1 MNINELDSFNL
12 ADAVKF
18 HRRLNPRIWG
28 RDEHLLPEVREKL
41 LAIAADFQEFLGVE
55 DLDVQDITV
64 SGSNAAY
71 SYTKNSDIDL
81 HLVVKMPDD
90 PVYQELFSAKKY
102 QYNDEHNIKIGG
114 ADVELYVQPSDQTH
128 VSQGVYSVKDNKW
141 LSIPRRKRAEIDDV
155 CVRDKVAD
163 LDARIH
169 SAVKSGNESRISSLA
184 DKIKAMRKA
193 GLDAHGEFGCE
204 NVAFKILRNKGC
216 IKLLWDARAAA
227 RDRELSLREAPRK
240 KFRYGFSEGHQGSPY
255 SSEDGVAA
263 STKMYLSETDD
274 EHIVNQFIQHTA
286 SELGLDP
293 LPNIKL
299 HTDPEWSEHNHSFG
313 RYDPD
318 THTLNVSMPNR
329 HILDVLRTVAHELVH
344 CSQHQQH
351 GDIPDD
357 AGETGSE
364 WENDANARAGII
376 MRDWANTHPEHFEH
390 QPLEENASGYIPK
403 NKKEARKPQYA
414 MALSVDVH
422 PGQVGTEANKL
433 ALQTGRNGEPGLL
446 MKTANLR
453 ESFDLLDEGAIV
465 TRIDSKPITDFASNL
480 KAYKHTDDWSQSGVD
495 TGDDSWWKNK
505 NLKTNT
511 TKGLFAGDP
520 HRTALYATGNAHETR
535 YVEFT
540 QNGQPVVYFDK
551 KDLPA
556 MRSRKTYLTVF
567 DASNFKK
574 LPTGEWFSENPG
586 KPIKQTPI
594 GDPFK
599 YIADQGWIVRVT
611 DDLDKVFKQVKQMH
625 KAGKIGQY
633 GAEGMTESL
642 REPGLLQPDA
652 QNLLR
657 EFSEFVTEQ
666 ENLFEISMSPT
677 SLKKLS
683 AQTGARAGMEFEMIV
698 PGVRDEDQDREPD
711 YDYDER
717 ARSIDDICNFFY
729 DGDFNGRRQ
738 IDDLRRRLTNSYE
751 QWADDQI
758 QEDWDNQGMD
768 LLYQYVKNNVD
779 DETIIEALGLEPDE
793 EGDLPVIG
801 RAEWAQYA
809 ELCMEEQNDV
819 YDEALQEFRDD
830 WYNDDDHESDW
841 LDSEGLAY
849 MSNVEQEY
857 GGLVTWPHWN
867 DPAAGQTDVEQ
878 VADDF
883 SAAIGRKVNWS
894 RSYHGGKR
902 EPNAYVV
909 EPDSSLDPDDP
920 NDSGLEFVSPPLPIE
935 ELLSDLNTVKA
946 WADRRGCY
954 TNDSTGLHINVSVPG
969 WSGDY
974 SQLDYVKLAVLLGDE
989 YVLDV
994 FGRAGNT
1001 YAKSAIGKIRT
1012 KIKQNPDKA
1021 EELLT
1026 MMKSGMNQLASK
1038 AIHSGSTEKY
1048 TSINTKT
1055 GYIEFRSPGG
1065 DWLDANFDQIENT
1078 LRRFTVALSAAV
1090 DPEAYRK
1097 EYLKKLYKLLDVGS
1111 EKDPLSYF
1119 AKYAAGELP
1128 RAALK
1133 SFVRQARL
1141 EREVKRG
1148 KETGPMWWRVYK
1160 EGKNARNGAMIEV
1173 VASSEKEAKE
1183 KAAKEWREPL
1193 LVSTLNQMDAEPLR
1207 PYKEET
1213 KGPEL
1218 NGRPSN
1224 PDGNYV
1230 IVNGATNEPAY
1241 RYMASDGGDALTVL
1255 QQWITA
1261 HRGSGIQWNIKLDPN
1276 QSLGQPDQIAPPRG
1290 WASATQQA
1298 QSQQGNWGIWMRDA
1312 NRFSRAP
1319 DQPDNSV
1326 LRRFPSREAAE
1337 QFIARAQQNN
1347 PNIRSDIEVR
1357 EIEPGLPGRSANQ
1370 LSQTDIENRL
1380 GWPDQTG
1387 DANYEVVDRQTM
1399 QPVFKFVANTAAD
1412 AERKYT
1418 QVLDVMMLPH
1428 DTAAYG
1434 WRAIGDTSA
1443 PAGTGRPND
1452 PTGRYAIVARNDTA
1466 AYGRRGGPAPYY
1478 YFRFNMGNPEEQRHG
1493 RYVLQAWAARN
1504 NVNSSDYMVVD
1515 TEEYA
1520 DSGTAQD
1527 LPNLFPDLP
1536 RPQGQ
1541 FTGEWKILVNGE
1553 EVHRFG
1559 GIGNVQADANRVAAQ
1574 WLRDNGRGVSGE
1586 GFEVVPVMSESLR
1599 EYRMPQPSHGP
1610 GAIKDLNEPLG
1621 PETPP
1626 KMPDGTIKVD
1636 VSDMYDWYKLGQ
1648 KISDLDSIKPGELGS
1663 GPPSTV
1669 FAFGSEDLENMYSH
1683 ELTRL
1688 GLKTHDLDEPGEED
1702 IDEAAQ
1708 TQKAAGII
1716 LYAEDTGRF
1725 GLQQRSDTV
1734 NDPGVWAA
1742 WGGGRKPG
1750 ESLEQCARRE
1760 LAEEGGY
1767 TGDIKLSRLGSNP
1780 EYVTFIGRVPH
1791 EFEPRANS
1799 EWKDHCWV
1807 EAGDWPAPLHPGTA
1821 AALKRV
1827 SIDENFADGK
1837 KPGRKGLAKRMGVNT
1852 KASVSSLRKTA
1863 KHSTGEKARM
1873 AHWLA
1878 NMKAGRA
1885 KANEAKIGTL
1895 HFPTVIV
1902 DIDDH
1907 AIDRANTRK
1916 VNVRSIDAVLKKLES
1931 ITDQLLALELGNKV
1945 WVYDPALNV
1954 SLGMRRISSRQPK
1967 FLLKSVLPSAPHA
1980 QGATDIINI
1989 PQQLGG
1995 ST

>member
-1 MNINELDSFNL
+1 MN
-12 ADAVKF
+12 
-18 HRRLNPRIWG
+18 
-28 RDEHLLPEVREKL
+28 
-41 LAIAADFQEFLGVE
+41 
-55 DLDVQDITV
+55 
-64 SGSNAAY
+64 
-71 SYTKNSDIDL
+71 
-81 HLVVKMPDD
+81 
-90 PVYQELFSAKKY
+90 
-102 QYNDEHNIKIGG
+102 
-114 ADVELYVQPSDQTH
+114 
-128 VSQGVYSVKDNKW
+128 DNF
-141 LSIPRRKRAEIDDV
+141 AE
-155 CVRDKVAD
+155 
-163 LDARIH
+163 
-169 SAVKSGNESRISSLA
+169 
-184 DKIKAMRKA
+184 
-193 GLDAHGEFGCE
+193 
-204 NVAFKILRNKGC
+204 
-216 IKLLWDARAAA
+216 
-227 RDRELSLREAPRK
+227 
-240 KFRYGFSEGHQGSPY
+240 
-255 SSEDGVAA
+255 
-263 STKMYLSETDD
+263 
-274 EHIVNQFIQHTA
+274 
-286 SELGLDP
+286 
-293 LPNIKL
+293 
-299 HTDPEWSEHNHSFG
+299 
-313 RYDPD
+313 
-318 THTLNVSMPNR
+318 
-329 HILDVLRTVAHELVH
+329 
-344 CSQHQQH
+344 
-351 GDIPDD
+351 
-357 AGETGSE
+357 
-364 WENDANARAGII
+364 
-376 MRDWANTHPEHFEH
+376 
-390 QPLEENASGYIPK
+390 
-403 NKKEARKPQYA
+403 
-414 MALSVDVH
+414 
-422 PGQVGTEANKL
+422 
-433 ALQTGRNGEPGLL
+433 
-446 MKTANLR
+446 
-453 ESFDLLDEGAIV
+453 
-465 TRIDSKPITDFASNL
+465 
-480 KAYKHTDDWSQSGVD
+480 
-495 TGDDSWWKNK
+495 
-505 NLKTNT
+505 
-511 TKGLFAGDP
+511 
-520 HRTALYATGNAHETR
+520 
-535 YVEFT
+535 
-540 QNGQPVVYFDK
+540 
-551 KDLPA
+551 
-556 MRSRKTYLTVF
+556 
-567 DASNFKK
+567 
-574 LPTGEWFSENPG
+574 
-586 KPIKQTPI
+586 
-594 GDPFK
+594 
-599 YIADQGWIVRVT
+599 
-611 DDLDKVFKQVKQMH
+611 
-625 KAGKIGQY
+625 
-633 GAEGMTESL
+633 
-642 REPGLLQPDA
+642 
-652 QNLLR
+652 
-657 EFSEFVTEQ
+657 
-666 ENLFEISMSPT
+666 
-677 SLKKLS
+677 
-683 AQTGARAGMEFEMIV
+683 
-698 PGVRDEDQDREPD
+698 
-711 YDYDER
+711 
-717 ARSIDDICNFFY
+717 
-729 DGDFNGRRQ
+729 
-738 IDDLRRRLTNSYE
+738 
-751 QWADDQI
+751 
-758 QEDWDNQGMD
+758 
-768 LLYQYVKNNVD
+768 
-779 DETIIEALGLEPDE
+779 
-793 EGDLPVIG
+793 
-801 RAEWAQYA
+801 
-809 ELCMEEQNDV
+809 
-819 YDEALQEFRDD
+819 
-830 WYNDDDHESDW
+830 
-841 LDSEGLAY
+841 
-849 MSNVEQEY
+849 
-857 GGLVTWPHWN
+857 
-867 DPAAGQTDVEQ
+867 
-878 VADDF
+878 
-883 SAAIGRKVNWS
+883 
-894 RSYHGGKR
+894 
-902 EPNAYVV
+902 
-909 EPDSSLDPDDP
+909 
-920 NDSGLEFVSPPLPIE
+920 
-935 ELLSDLNTVKA
+935 
-946 WADRRGCY
+946 
-954 TNDSTGLHINVSVPG
+954 
-969 WSGDY
+969 
-974 SQLDYVKLAVLLGDE
+974 
-989 YVLDV
+989 
-994 FGRAGNT
+994 
-1001 YAKSAIGKIRT
+1001 
-1012 KIKQNPDKA
+1012 
-1021 EELLT
+1021 
-1026 MMKSGMNQLASK
+1026 
-1038 AIHSGSTEKY
+1038 
-1048 TSINTKT
+1048 
-1055 GYIEFRSPGG
+1055 
-1065 DWLDANFDQIENT
+1065 IENT
-1078 LRRFTVALSAAV
+1078 LRRFTVAMSAAV

-1133 SFVRQARL
+1133 SFVRQTQLARK
-1141 EREVKRG
+1141 VKRLSTNDDQLPWRLYDVTVG
-1148 KETGPMWWRVYK
+1148 EWATDSKGQGVYFDGAKDEALQKVKEYIQNRRNSGDTHNYDLQRNPAAVPLWWRVYK
-1160 EGKNARNGAMIEV
+1160 EGKDARNGAVIEV
-1173 VASSEKEAKE
+1173 VASSKQEALD
-1183 KAAKEWREPL
+1183 KAAKEWGFFSDEYKRA
-1193 LVSTLNQMDAEPLR
+1193 MDAEPLR

-1213 KGPEL
+1213 KVPEL

-1241 RYMASDGGDALTVL
+1241 RYMATDGGDALTVL
-1255 QQWITA
+1255 RQWITA
-1261 HRGSGIQWNIKLDPN
+1261 NPGTQWNIKLDPN

-1298 QSQQGNWGIWMRDA
+1298 QSQQGNWGIWMSGE

-1319 DQPDNSV
+1319 GQLDNNV

-1337 QFIARAQQNN
+1337 QWIEQNRATNARM
-1347 PNIRSDIEVR
+1347 RTDIEVR
-1357 EIEPGLPGRSANQ
+1357 EIPAGNNPDQAAPQRSNINA

-1418 QVLDVMMLPH
+1418 QIMDAMGLP
-1428 DTAAYG
+1428 DTTENYG
-1434 WRAIGDTSA
+1434 WRVIGDASA
-1443 PAGTGRPND
+1443 PSGTGRPND
-1452 PTGRYAIVARNDTA
+1452 PTGRYAIVARDDTA
-1466 AYGRRGGPAPYY
+1466 AYGRRGGPPPYY

-1493 RYVLQAWAARN
+1493 RYVLMAWAARN

-1621 PETPP
+1621 PESPP
-1626 KMPDGTIKVD
+1626 EMPDGTIKVD

-1648 KISDLDSIKPGELGS
+1648 KISDLDSIQPGELGS

-1791 EFEPRANS
+1791 EFEPRADS

>member
-1 MNINELDSFNL
+1 MNINELDSYNL

-18 HRRLNPRIWG
+18 HNRLNPRIWG
-28 RDEHLLPEVREKL
+28 RDEHLLPDVREKL
-41 LAIAADFQEFLGVE
+41 LAIAADFQEFLGVD
-55 DLDVQDITV
+55 DLTIKDITV

-81 HLVVKMPDD
+81 HLVVEMPVD

-102 QYNDEHNIKIGG
+102 QYNDEHDIRIGG
-114 ADVELYVQPSDQTH
+114 ADVELYVQPSDQSH
-128 VSQGVYSVKDNKW
+128 VSQGIYSVKNNEW
-141 LSIPRRKRAEIDDV
+141 LSVPKRKRAAIDDA

-169 SAVKSGNESRISSLA
+169 KAVKSSDESRISALA

-204 NVAFKILRNKGC
+204 NIAFKILRNKGC

-227 RDRELSLREAPRK
+227 RDRELSLRETPAER
-240 KFRYGFSEGHQGSPY
+240 FRYGFGSAVVDEGSTP
-255 SSEDGVAA
+255 DGV
-263 STKMYLSETDD
+263 SPTTHMFLNENDTETKVRE
-274 EHIVNQFIQHTA
+274 FIQHVVK
-286 SELGLDP
+286 ELGIDP
-293 LPNIKL
+293 IPNIRL
-299 HTDPEWSEHNHSFG
+299 HTDPEWSTHNHSFG

-357 AGETGSE
+357 AGETGSD

-390 QPLEENASGYIPK
+390 RPLEENASGYIPK
-403 NKKEARKPQYA
+403 NKREARLPQYA
-414 MALSVDVH
+414 MALSVDIK
-422 PGQVGTEANKL
+422 PGEVGRQANKL
-433 ALQTGRNGEPGLL
+433 SLKTGRNG
-446 MKTANLR
+446 
-453 ESFDLLDEGAIV
+453 
-465 TRIDSKPITDFASNL
+465 
-480 KAYKHTDDWSQSGVD
+480 
-495 TGDDSWWKNK
+495 
-505 NLKTNT
+505 
-511 TKGLFAGDP
+511 
-520 HRTALYATGNAHETR
+520 
-535 YVEFT
+535 
-540 QNGQPVVYFDK
+540 
-551 KDLPA
+551 
-556 MRSRKTYLTVF
+556 
-567 DASNFKK
+567 
-574 LPTGEWFSENPG
+574 
-586 KPIKQTPI
+586 
-594 GDPFK
+594 
-599 YIADQGWIVRVT
+599 
-611 DDLDKVFKQVKQMH
+611 
-625 KAGKIGQY
+625 
-633 GAEGMTESL
+633 
-642 REPGLLQPDA
+642 EPGLLQPDA

-657 EFSEFVTEQ
+657 EFTEFVTEQ

-717 ARSIDDICNFFY
+717 TRSIDDICNFFY

-793 EGDLPVIG
+793 EGNEPTVG
-801 RAEWAQYA
+801 RAERASYA
-809 ELCMEEQNDV
+809 ERCWEGQNDV

-830 WYNDDDHESDW
+830 WYNDDDHEDDW
-841 LDSEGLAY
+841 LQSEGLDY

-867 DPAAGQTDVEQ
+867 DPAAGETDVEQ
-878 VADDF
+878 VADNF

-894 RSYHGGKR
+894 RNYHGGKR

-909 EPDSSLDPDDP
+909 EPDGSLDPDDP

-946 WADRRGCY
+946 WADKTGCY

-974 SQLDYVKLAVLLGDE
+974 NQLDYVKLAVLLGDE
-989 YVLDV
+989 YVLDL

-1001 YAKSAIGKIRT
+1001 YAKSAMSKIRS
-1012 KIKQNPDKA
+1012 IVKQNPAKA

-1026 MMKSGMNQLASK
+1026 KMKSGMDQLASK

-1078 LRRFTVALSAAV
+1078 LRRFTVALSAAI

-1097 EYLKKLYKLLDVGS
+1097 EYLKKLYKLLDVSS

-1128 RAALK
+1128 KAALK
-1133 SFVRQARL
+1133 SFVRQTQLARK
-1141 EREVKRG
+1141 VKRLSTANEKLPWRLYDVSVG
-1148 KETGPMWWRVYK
+1148 EWATDSNGQGVYFDGAKDEALRQVKEYIQNRRNSGDTHNYDLQRNPAAVPLWWRVYK
-1160 EGKNARNGAMIEV
+1160 EGKDARNGAVIEV

-1183 KAAKEWREPL
+1183 KAAKEWGFFSDEYKRA
-1193 LVSTLNQMDAEPLR
+1193 MDAEPLR

-1261 HRGSGIQWNIKLDPN
+1261 HRGSGTQWNIKLDPN

-1337 QFIARAQQNN
+1337 QFIAQAQQNN
-1347 PNIRSDIEVR
+1347 PNIRTDIEVR
-1357 EIEPGLPGRSANQ
+1357 EIEPGLPGRSTNQ

-1418 QVLDVMMLPH
+1418 QIMDVMMMPH
-1428 DTAAYG
+1428 DTENYG
-1434 WRAIGDTSA
+1434 WRAIGDASA
-1443 PAGTGRPND
+1443 PSGTGRPND

-1541 FTGEWKILVNGE
+1541 FTGEWRIMVNGE

-1669 FAFGSEDLENMYSH
+1669 FAFGSEDLENLYSH
-1683 ELTRL
+1683 ALTRL

-1708 TQKAAGII
+1708 NQKAAGII

-1791 EFEPRANS
+1791 EFEPRADS
-1799 EWKDHCWV
+1799 EWKDYCWV

-1827 SIDENFADGK
+1827 SIDENFADGR

-1863 KHSTGEKARM
+1863 KNSSGEKQRM

-1878 NMKAGRA
+1878 NMKAGKA
-1885 KANEAKIGTL
+1885 KANEDKIGTM

-1931 ITDQLLALELGNKV
+1931 ITDQLLSLELGNKV

-1954 SLGMRRISSRQPK
+1954 SLGLRRISSREPK